1 MAYARFGHDSDVYA
15 YRDTRGGFT
24 CERCPRV
31 GEAFRC
37 GTAAEMLD
45 HLLAHR
51 AKGDRVPDDALDE
64 LERDV
69 EENIP
74 NDADGSAT

>member
-1 MAYARFGHDSDVYA
+1 MAYARFGHDS
-15 YRDTRGGFT
+15 
-24 CERCPRV
+24 
-31 GEAFRC
+31 
-37 GTAAEMLD
+37 
-45 HLLAHR
+45 
-51 AKGDRVPDDALDE
+51 ALDE